1 MRTEEVSST
10 AVRKAIE
17 ALRHM
22 TVGQLKDKYRD
33 VFGESSRSNHK
44 QFLFRRIAW
53 RMQANAWGGL
63 SERARRRALEIANDA
78 DLRIRA
84 PKNFL
89 KVELDES
96 RAIETR
102 VAPTEDPRLPKPGS
116 MLVRRYRGKDIVVR
130 VREDGFEY
138 DGQVHR
144 SLSSAV
150 RGATGT
156 PWNGFAFFG
165 LGGKPG
171 RAASSSVLAIHIWRF
186 HQAAR
191 ALRFGRADHCRRT
204 YPVWNSGTAQLN
216 CTTMRATLP

>member
-1 MRTEEVSST
+1 MRKETVSST
-10 AVRKAIE
+10 TMREGIE

-22 TVGQLKDKYRD
+22 TVGQLKQKYRE
-33 VFGESSRSNHK
+33 VFGEASRSNHK

-63 SERARRRALEIANDA
+63 SERARRRALEIADDA

-84 PKNFL
+84 PRNFL

-96 RAIETR
+96 RTIETR
-102 VAPTEDPRLPKPGS
+102 LAPTEDPRLPIPGT

-138 DGQVHR
+138 GGNIHR

-150 RGATGT
+150 REATGT

-171 RAASSSVLAIHIWRF
+171 RKHGS
-186 HQAAR
+186 HQ
-191 ALRFGRADHCRRT
+191 
-204 YPVWNSGTAQLN
+204 
-216 CTTMRATLP
+216 

>member
-1 MRTEEVSST
+1 MKTETNKST
-10 AVRKAIE
+10 CLREQIE

-22 TVGQLKDKYRD
+22 TVGQLKDRYRD
-33 VFGESSRSNHK
+33 VFGEASRSNHK

-53 RMQANAWGGL
+53 RIQANAYGGL

-89 KVELDES
+89 QAEPDDS
-96 RAIETR
+96 RTLETR
-102 VAPTEDPRLPKPGS
+102 AAPTEDPRLPMAGTE
-116 MLVRRYRGKDIVVR
+116 LVRRYRGKDVVVR
-130 VREDGFEY
+130 VRQDGFEY
-138 DGQVHR
+138 DGQIHR

-150 RGATGT
+150 RQATGT

-171 RAASSSVLAIHIWRF
+171 RKHGSY
-186 HQAAR
+186 Q
-191 ALRFGRADHCRRT
+191 
-204 YPVWNSGTAQLN
+204 
-216 CTTMRATLP
+216 

>member
-1 MRTEEVSST
+1 MCQRVNTMRTQAISS
-10 AVRKAIE
+10 AALRAEIE
-17 ALRHM
+17 SLRHM
-22 TVGQLKDKYRD
+22 TVGQLKDKYRG
-33 VFGESSRSNHK
+33 VFGEVSRSNHK

-53 RMQANAWGGL
+53 RIQANALGGL
-63 SERARRRALEIANDA
+63 SERARRRALELAHDA

-89 KVELDES
+89 KAELDEN
-96 RAIETR
+96 RTIETR
-102 VAPTEDPRLPKPGS
+102 APANDPRLPMPGS

-150 RGATGT
+150 RAATGT

-171 RAASSSVLAIHIWRF
+171 RKHGSAK
-186 HQAAR
+186 
-191 ALRFGRADHCRRT
+191 
-204 YPVWNSGTAQLN
+204 
-216 CTTMRATLP
+216 

>member
-1 MRTEEVSST
+1 MRKETVSST
-10 AVRKAIE
+10 VVREGIE

-22 TVGQLKDKYRD
+22 TVGQLKQKYGE
-33 VFGESSRSNHK
+33 VFGEAGRSNHK

-63 SERARRRALEIANDA
+63 SERARRRALEIADDA

-84 PKNFL
+84 PRNFL
-89 KVELDES
+89 KTELDES
-96 RAIETR
+96 RTIETR
-102 VAPTEDPRLPKPGS
+102 VAPTEDPRLPIPGT

-130 VREDGFEY
+130 VRDDGFEY
-138 DGQVHR
+138 DGHIHR

-150 RGATGT
+150 RAATGT

-171 RAASSSVLAIHIWRF
+171 RKHGSR
-186 HQAAR
+186 Q
-191 ALRFGRADHCRRT
+191 
-204 YPVWNSGTAQLN
+204 
-216 CTTMRATLP
+216 

>member
-1 MRTEEVSST
+1 MKTEMISST
-10 AVRKAIE
+10 ALREQIE

-22 TVGQLKDKYRD
+22 TVGQLKEKHRE
-33 VFGESSRSNHK
+33 VFGEASRSNHK

-53 RMQANAWGGL
+53 RIQANAYGGL

-89 KVELDES
+89 KEDLDET
-96 RAIETR
+96 RTIEAR
-102 VAPTEDPRLPKPGS
+102 VAPTVDPRLPMAGS
-116 MLVRRYRGKDIVVR
+116 ELVRRYRGKDVVVR
-130 VREDGFEY
+130 VRNDGFEY
-138 DGQVHR
+138 GGQVHR

-150 RGATGT
+150 RQATGT

-171 RAASSSVLAIHIWRF
+171 RKHGSR
-186 HQAAR
+186 
-191 ALRFGRADHCRRT
+191 D
-204 YPVWNSGTAQLN
+204 
-216 CTTMRATLP
+216 

>member
-1 MRTEEVSST
+1 MCWQVNTMRKQTISSTVLRTE
-10 AVRKAIE
+10 IE
-17 ALRHM
+17 SLRHM
-22 TVGQLKDKYRD
+22 TVGQLKCKYRD
-33 VFGESSRSNHK
+33 VFGEASRSNHK

-53 RMQANAWGGL
+53 RIQANALGGL
-63 SERARRRALEIANDA
+63 SERARRRALEIADDA

-89 KVELDES
+89 KTELDGS
-96 RAIETR
+96 RTSETS
-102 VAPTEDPRLPKPGS
+102 VAPTHDPRLPIPGT

-150 RGATGT
+150 RTATGT

-171 RAASSSVLAIHIWRF
+171 RKH
-186 HQAAR
+186 
-191 ALRFGRADHCRRT
+191 GR
-204 YPVWNSGTAQLN
+204 PE
-216 CTTMRATLP
+216 